1 MQAIGR
7 KGADS
12 LETVVIK
19 CGGSVLEDLNDNFFN
34 SLKELIED
42 GLYPVIVH
50 GGGPAINSMLEL
62 LEIETKFKEGLR
74 VTCEKTI
81 EIVEMVLS
89 GQTNRQLCSMLMMH
103 DFHALGI
110 NGSDGRCLQAEF
122 IDKQGLGFVGTIT
135 HVNTDLIMMA
145 INNGYIP
152 VITPIGITQ
161 DGSKLNIN
169 GDYAAASIA
178 KALKAER
185 CAFVTNVDGILI
197 NGELVGE
204 MSESQI
210 ESYIS
215 DGSIYGGMVPKVTS
229 ALSATKAGVDTVM
242 IISGKKQFYKNNCW
256 HGTAIAAKE
265 EVYE

>member
-1 MQAIGR
+1 M
-7 KGADS
+7 
-12 LETVVIK
+12 ETVVIK

-42 GLYPVIVH
+42 GFCPVIVH

-62 LEIETKFKEGLR
+62 YKIETKFNDGLR
-74 VTCEKTI
+74 VTCEKTM

-89 GQTNRQLCSMLMMH
+89 GQTNRQLCSMLTMH
-103 DFHALGI
+103 DFNALGI
-110 NGSDGRCLQAEF
+110 NGSDGRCLQADF
-122 IDKQGLGFVGTIT
+122 IDKEGLGFVGTIT

-145 INNGYIP
+145 IHNGYIP
-152 VITPIGITQ
+152 VITPIGITE

-178 KALKAER
+178 KAIKAER

-197 NGELVGE
+197 NGELVSE
-204 MSESQI
+204 MTDSQI
-210 ESYIS
+210 DSYIT
-215 DGSIYGGMVPKVTS
+215 DGSIYGGMVPKVKS
-229 ALSATKAGVDTVM
+229 ALSATKAGVDTAM

-256 HGTAIAAKE
+256 HGTAFAAQE
-265 EVYE
+265 EVYK

>member
-1 MQAIGR
+1 M
-7 KGADS
+7 
-12 LETVVIK
+12 ETVVIK

-62 LEIETKFKEGLR
+62 LEIETKFNEGLR

-89 GQTNRQLCSMLMMH
+89 GQTNRQLCSMLTMQN
-103 DFHALGI
+103 FNALGI

-135 HVNTDLIMMA
+135 HVNTDLIRMA
-145 INNGYIP
+145 INSGYIP

-169 GDYAAASIA
+169 GDYAASSVA

-197 NGELVGE
+197 KGELVGE
-204 MSESQI
+204 ISESQI

-215 DGSIYGGMVPKVTS
+215 DGSIYGGMVPKVMS

>member
-19 CGGSVLEDLNDNFFN
+19 CGGSVLKDLNDNFFN

-89 GQTNRQLCSMLMMH
+89 GQTNRQLCSMLSMH

-135 HVNTDLIMMA
+135 HVNTNLIMMS

-197 NGELVGE
+197 KGELVGE

-210 ESYIS
+210 KSYIS
-215 DGSIYGGMVPKVTS
+215 DGSIYGGMVPKVMS

-256 HGTAIAAKE
+256 QGTAIATKE

>member
-1 MQAIGR
+1 M
-7 KGADS
+7 
-12 LETVVIK
+12 ETVVIK

-34 SLKELIED
+34 SLRELKEA

-50 GGGPAINSMLEL
+50 GGGPAINSMLDL
-62 LEIETKFKEGLR
+62 YEIPAEFKNGLR
-74 VTCEKTI
+74 VTCEKTM

-89 GQTNRQLCSMLMMH
+89 GQTNRKLCSMLMKR
-103 DFHALGI
+103 DFNALGI
-110 NGSDGRCLQAEF
+110 NGSDGLCLQADF
-122 IDKQGLGFVGTIT
+122 IDKQSLGYVGNIT
-135 HVNTDLIMMA
+135 HVNNDLIMLA
-145 INNGYIP
+145 VNNGYIP
-152 VITPIGITQ
+152 VITPIGIAE

-197 NGELVGE
+197 NGELV
-204 MSESQI
+204 SEITDSEI
-210 ESYIS
+210 ENYITE
-215 DGSIYGGMVPKVTS
+215 GSIYGGMVPKVKS
-229 ALSATKAGVDTVM
+229 ALSATAAGVDTVM

-265 EVYE
+265 EVF